1 MLGKMTVMAFV
12 PVTDLERATAFYGSV
27 LGLDLVSSVPAMVA
41 VFDAG
46 GTALRVTAVEAHVA
60 AAWTVLGWSVPDLDA
75 TIRELAHQGVEP
87 NSYPGMTGDDGTW
100 TAPGGD
106 RIAWFRDPDGN
117 VLSLTEFVSDHAGA
131 REIVPIFPTRDLA
144 AAIER
149 YARLG
154 FTTGTFDDDGTPIY
168 GFLERDGV
176 HIHLAPFDELDPGT
190 TTSAAYLYVTD
201 ADTLSGEWQAAGV
214 AGRFHPVGATDYGLR
229 EGAYV
234 DPDGNL
240 VRFGSFVVPET
251 PGA

>member
-1 MLGKMTVMAFV
+1 MLGKMSLTAFV
-12 PVTDLERATAFYGSV
+12 PVSDLERATTFYGSV
-27 LGLDLVSSVPAMVA
+27 LGLELLVSVPGMVA

-46 GTALRVTAVEAHVA
+46 GTPLRVTAVDGHVA
-60 AAWTVLGWSVPDLDA
+60 ASWTVIGWAVPDIDETVRL
-75 TIRELAHQGVEP
+75 LAGNGLEP
-87 NSYPGMTGDDGTW
+87 TSYPGMTGDDGTW

-117 VLSLTEFVSDHAGA
+117 VFSLTQFVSERARA
-131 REIVPIFPTRDLA
+131 REIVPIFPTRDLR

-154 FTTGTFDDDGTPIY
+154 FTTSSFDVDGTAVY

-176 HIHLAPFDELDPGT
+176 HVHLAPSDELDPAT
-190 TTSAAYLYVTD
+190 TTSAAYLYVED
-201 ADTLSGEWQAAGV
+201 AELLAAEWQSAGV
-214 AGRFHPVGATDYGLR
+214 EGRFHPVHGTDYGLR

-240 VRFGSFVVPET
+240 VRFGSFV
-251 PGA
+251 